1 MGESRAPTRCAEVL
15 AGDDAG
21 MRGYDENSAGGTREA
36 GVDAC

>member
-1 MGESRAPTRCAEVL
+1 MGESREPTRCAEVL

-21 MRGYDENSAGGTREA
+21 MRGDDENSEGGRGEA